1 MLASRVLVARLA
13 WIVSFTLLM
22 SAWMPSLAHVFVTP
36 KAGEF
41 VEICS
46 ATGTIFMRLQA
57 EPGME
62 TKTGTETKA
71 NKDVDDTE
79 ASSHPSPSADAS
91 SSMNCPC
98 CSLHHGAPSLPPS
111 ELQWTPP
118 DALRF
123 ERPTLFLQA
132 PRLLFAWAPALA
144 RGPPDLS

>member
-1 MLASRVLVARLA
+1 MLASRVLVVRLA

-46 ATGTIFMRLQA
+46 ATGTIFMRVQTEGGMPRGTQRQA
-57 EPGME
+57 A
-62 TKTGTETKA
+62 TGIGA
-71 NKDVDDTE
+71 AD
-79 ASSHPSPSADAS
+79 ASSERSTSGDAS

-111 ELQWTPP
+111 ELLWTPP

-132 PRLLFAWAPALA
+132 PRPLFAWAPALA
-144 RGPPDLS
+144 RGPPALS